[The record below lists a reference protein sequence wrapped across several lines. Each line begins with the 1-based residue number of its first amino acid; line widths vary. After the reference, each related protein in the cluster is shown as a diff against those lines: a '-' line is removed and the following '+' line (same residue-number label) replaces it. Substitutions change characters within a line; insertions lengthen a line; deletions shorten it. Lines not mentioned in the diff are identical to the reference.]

1 MISFRPMSFH
11 CSSTAC
17 EGLGAGFGG
26 SFFAA
31 SCATA
36 GSTAIPIAKA
46 NPATHFSFFIF
57 LSSVTPERRTFFPS
71 DAPLR
76 QAFPPTG
83 PDQQTTITIEPH
95 CGTWPFCGGSS
106 YAVKPSRSCD
116 IPQPRM
122 VNLYFTLRGTDIV
135 NWGFLLLRIA
145 IGLSIL
151 TLLYLSQR
159 FCIALFGALP
169 PIGPVTPPL
178 SARLAYVVLLLLVII
193 TMITMSQGL
202 FFGRGGF
209 ARQSSLMTVIT
220 GLWFFSAFVCVF

>member
-57 LSSVTPERRTFFPS
+57 LSSLTPERRTFFPS

-76 QAFPPTG
+76 QAFPPDWPRSTNHDHHRTALRYLAFLRGFILRSKALPVMRYSSTPHGKLVFYTG
-83 PDQQTTITIEPH
+83 
-95 CGTWPFCGGSS
+95 
-106 YAVKPSRSCD
+106 
-116 IPQPRM
+116 
-122 VNLYFTLRGTDIV
+122 GTDIV

-159 FCIALFGALP
+159 FWYRALWRVTSHWGRVALR
-169 PIGPVTPPL
+169 V
-178 SARLAYVVLLLLVII
+178 
-193 TMITMSQGL
+193 
-202 FFGRGGF
+202 
-209 ARQSSLMTVIT
+209 
-220 GLWFFSAFVCVF
+220 